1 MMMMVVVNGD
11 DDDGHGDDGDI
22 DGDDDDDGVRLQTHP
37 LKLSPSTKLR
47 LTPKQFF
54 SPPPAAVSPGTGE
67 AIVSIWI
74 CICLIVFFIQTRI
87 NQLLW
92 KCVIFP
98 FHHFPLVFYHLNLRL
113 THSVSHHHLNF
124 TMQSYV

>member
-1 MMMMVVVNGD
+1 MIMMVVVNGD

-22 DGDDDDDGVRLQTHP
+22 DGDDDDGVRLQTHP

-67 AIVSIWI
+67 AILSI
-74 CICLIVFFIQTRI
+74 
-87 NQLLW
+87 
-92 KCVIFP
+92 
-98 FHHFPLVFYHLNLRL
+98 
-113 THSVSHHHLNF
+113 
-124 TMQSYV
+124 

>member
-1 MMMMVVVNGD
+1 MMMMMVVVNGD

-54 SPPPAAVSPGTGE
+54 SPLPAAVSPGTGE
-67 AIVSIWI
+67 AILSI
-74 CICLIVFFIQTRI
+74 
-87 NQLLW
+87 
-92 KCVIFP
+92 
-98 FHHFPLVFYHLNLRL
+98 
-113 THSVSHHHLNF
+113 
-124 TMQSYV
+124 